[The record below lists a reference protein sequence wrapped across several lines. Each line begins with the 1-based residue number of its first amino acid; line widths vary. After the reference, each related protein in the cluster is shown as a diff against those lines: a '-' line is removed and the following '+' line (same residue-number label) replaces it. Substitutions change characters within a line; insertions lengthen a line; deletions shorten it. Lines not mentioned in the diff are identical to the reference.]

1 MLGRRQR
8 GLLLLGLGAALGCS
22 SPPEPAAP
30 PRSPPAERPAGRPA
44 SWAQRLERPGL
55 PNLHRVT
62 PVYYRGAQPT
72 AEGMAELH
80 RLGVRTVVNLRA
92 VHSDRDEI
100 GALPLA
106 YEHISAKAW
115 HGEDEDVIRFLKIV
129 TDPARQPVF
138 VHCQH
143 GADRTGTMTA
153 MYRIVVQGW
162 SKHEAIREMT
172 QGDFGFHSIWKNLIE
187 YVEQVDVEKI
197 RKAAGLAK
205 PAAQ

>member
-1 MLGRRQR
+1 MLGRP
-8 GLLLLGLGAALGCS
+8 LLSLALCAGVACS
-22 SPPEPAAP
+22 APPEPAAP
-30 PRSPPAERPAGRPA
+30 ARSSPTAQPAGRPV

-55 PNLHRVT
+55 PNLHRVS

-205 PAAQ
+205 PAGR